1 MSEPRD
7 GGRRALGRWGEDL
20 AARRLAQLG
29 YHILERNFRRPEGEA
44 DLIAIEGGA
53 LVVIEVKTRRSL
65 RFGSPAEAITP
76 QKARRLAA
84 LLDIYRAEHP
94 EAPEPVRVDVVGV
107 LAGGTGPPR
116 VEILRNAVEGA

>member
-1 MSEPRD
+1 MSAARD

-20 AARRLAQLG
+20 AAQHLTRLG

-44 DLIAIEGGA
+44 DLIAIEDGA

-65 RFGSPAEAITP
+65 RFGGPAEAITP

-84 LLDIYRAEHP
+84 LLEVYRTEHP
-94 EAPEPVRVDVVGV
+94 EAPEPVRVDIVGI
-107 LAGGTGPPR
+107 LAGGAGPPR
-116 VEILRNAVEGA
+116 VEILRNAVEGG